1 MRSTV
6 HPVQHLSTKADI
18 RDQLLHWQ
26 VAPAGRNVEG
36 TIGNHMEQ
44 QVVVPLSWMS
54 VEALAR
60 EQEIAVL
67 Q

>member
-1 MRSTV
+1 
-6 HPVQHLSTKADI
+6 
-18 RDQLLHWQ
+18 
-26 VAPAGRNVEG
+26 
-36 TIGNHMEQ
+36 MEQ

-67 Q
+67 QWEDIGWRAGQASEVGVIA